1 MAVRTAE
8 NGAITCGLILSNKW
22 RLLIEMQ
29 TIYNINR
36 SSGEGEVPDEDVCS
50 DLTQ

>member
-36 SSGEGEVPDEDVCS
+36 SSGEGEVQDEDVCS
-50 DLTQ
+50 D